1 LADGTGFFGG
11 CEGGLGIALVTRK
24 EILDMTK
31 PILVVTSRYTKEVED
46 RIDRDYSARRNPNQ
60 FPFSQQ
66 DLLYAAEGADALF
79 ITPADRLDSG
89 FFEKVS
95 PTIKIIATYSVGF
108 EHIDLEAA
116 ACRKISVAYTP
127 GVNNEATADIAML
140 LLLGASRR
148 AYEAQELVRKGA
160 WKPLSP
166 DMLLGWQVGGKILG
180 IFGMGRVGQALARRA
195 RGFGMKIHYCN
206 PSELPADIAGDAVY
220 HKDQWDLLRVSQF
233 LSLHAPE
240 TPQTHHFLNSKTISL
255 LPPGAIVVNTARGG
269 LVVDDELIVAL
280 KSGRI
285 AAAGLD
291 VFEGEPKLNPE
302 YVSLKN
308 TFLLPHIGSATI
320 ETRTA
325 MGMLA
330 LDNVDAVLNG
340 RTAPTLIRL

>member
-1 LADGTGFFGG
+1 MLN
-11 CEGGLGIALVTRK
+11 
-24 EILDMTK
+24 MTK
-31 PILVVTSRYTKEVED
+31 PILVVTTRYPKEVED
-46 RIDRDYSARRNPNQ
+46 RIDRDYEARRNPNQ
-60 FPFSQQ
+60 LPFNQQ
-66 DLLYAAEGADALF
+66 QLLSVAEGAAALF

-89 FFEKVS
+89 FFQKVS
-95 PTIKIIATYSVGF
+95 PTVKVIATFSVGF
-108 EHIDLEAA
+108 EHIDVEAA
-116 ACRKISVAYTP
+116 ARRKISIAYTP

-148 AYEAQELVRKGA
+148 AYEAQELVRTGA
-160 WKPLSP
+160 WKQPLGT
-166 DMLLGWQVGGKILG
+166 DMLLGWQVGGKVLG
-180 IFGMGRVGQALARRA
+180 IFGMGRVGQAVARRA

-206 PSELPADIAGDAVY
+206 GSKLPAEIAGDAVY
-220 HKDQWDLLRVSQF
+220 HEDPSDLLRVSQF

-240 TPQTHHFLNSKTISL
+240 TPQTRHFLNSEAINL
-255 LPPGAIVVNTARGG
+255 MPAGAIIVNTARGG
-269 LVVDDELIVAL
+269 LVVDVDLIAAL

-291 VFEGEPKLNPE
+291 VFEGEPKLNSE

-330 LDNVDAVLNG
+330 LDNVEAVLSG
-340 RTAPTLIRL
+340 RPAPTLIKT

>member
-1 LADGTGFFGG
+1 
-11 CEGGLGIALVTRK
+11 
-24 EILDMTK
+24 MTK
-31 PILVVTSRYTKEVED
+31 PILVVTSRYPDEVED
-46 RIDRDYSARRNPNQ
+46 RIDRDYSVRRNPNQ

-66 DLLYAAEGADALF
+66 QLLSAAEGADALF

-89 FFEKVS
+89 FFQKVS
-95 PTIKIIATYSVGF
+95 PTVKIIATYSVGF

-116 ACRKISVAYTP
+116 ARRKIPVAYTP

-148 AYEAQELVRKGA
+148 AYEAQELVRTGA
-160 WKPLSP
+160 WKQPLGT
-166 DMLLGWQVGGKILG
+166 DMLLGWQVGGKVLG
-180 IFGMGRVGQALARRA
+180 ILGMGRVGQSVARRA
-195 RGFGMKIHYCN
+195 RGFGMKIHYSN
-206 PSELPADIAGDAVY
+206 SSKLPAEIAGDAVY
-220 HKDQWDLLRVSQF
+220 HEDTSDLLRISQF

-240 TPQTHHFLNSKTISL
+240 TPQTHHFLNSKAISL

-269 LVVDDELIVAL
+269 LVVDDDLIAAL
-280 KSGRI
+280 KSGRV

-302 YVSLKN
+302 YVSLEN

-330 LDNVDAVLNG
+330 LDNVDAVLKG
-340 RTAPTLIRL
+340 RPAPTLVQT

>member
-1 LADGTGFFGG
+1 
-11 CEGGLGIALVTRK
+11 VR
-24 EILDMTK
+24 K
-31 PILVVTSRYTKEVED
+31 PILVVTTRYAKAIED
-46 RIDRDYSARRNPNQ
+46 RIDRDYTARRNPNQ

-66 DLLYAAEGADALF
+66 DLLSAAAGADALF

-89 FFEKVS
+89 FFQRVS
-95 PTIKIIATYSVGF
+95 PTIKIIVTYSVGF

-116 ACRKISVAYTP
+116 TRRKISVAYTP
-127 GVNNEATADIAML
+127 GVNQEATADIAML

-148 AYEAQELVRKGA
+148 AYEAQELVRTGA
-160 WKPLSP
+160 WKKPLSP

-195 RGFGMKIHYCN
+195 RGFAMKIHYCN
-206 PSELPADIAGDAVY
+206 NSELPAEIAGDAVY
-220 HKDQWDLLRVSQF
+220 HQNPSDLLRVSQF

-240 TPQTHHFLNSKTISL
+240 SPETHHFLNSKAISL

-269 LVVDDELIVAL
+269 LVADDDLIVAL

-340 RTAPTLIRL
+340 RPASTLVRP